1 MDKATLMF
9 SSVISCT
16 IVTCIMFQFYNDRY
30 LRKYQSKYLY
40 NILLIANIILV
51 MLVNMLMNPFLNLL
65 ANIVMIVVIS
75 QFLYEEA
82 NSGRFV
88 RIFESAALFA
98 MLSLSEAVGVY
109 LINLLLYALDI
120 VPQNAEMLQSIENT
134 FSKFTLLFLYYT
146 VFVRLWKKRLMRS
159 ISQSILYIIMFLY
172 GVINILVTAV
182 ISEEEHPAVL
192 LIVMCS
198 IVFLNMFLLYFM
210 KYLDERNFY
219 KLRSEMMEQQEKLQ
233 FENYKLQNNNYIR
246 AVSVL
251 HDVRKHIN
259 IIESL
264 YRDNQDE
271 EALNYTKQ
279 INDILKPL
287 APVEFVN
294 NPVLNC
300 LLSDKI
306 RMAEQ
311 QKILFDVDVAA
322 ADVNFMEPIDI
333 TTLFGNLLD
342 NAMTAC
348 RQCKGE
354 RCVSFCMQRHN
365 DLLYVRIENSIL
377 KAVSLKDGN
386 ITERERGIGLL
397 NVGKCIDKYRGNI
410 SYKNSGGRLI
420 CEVLLN
426 MK

>member
-1 MDKATLMF
+1 MDKAALMI
-9 SSVISCT
+9 SSVISCA

-30 LRKYQSKYLY
+30 LRKYQCKYLY

-51 MLVNMLMNPFLNLL
+51 MIVNMLMNPFLNLL
-65 ANIVMIVVIS
+65 ANMIMIVTIS
-75 QFLYEEA
+75 HFFYEEV
-82 NSGRFV
+82 NSRRFV

-134 FSKFTLLFLYYT
+134 FSKFTLLFLYYA

-233 FENYKLQNNNYIR
+233 FENYKLQKNNYIR

-264 YRDNQDE
+264 YQDNQNE

-354 RCVSFCMQRHN
+354 RCVSFCMKRHN

-377 KAVSLKDGN
+377 KAVALKDGN

-397 NVGKCIDKYRGNI
+397 NVGRCIDKYRGSI
-410 SYKNSGGRLI
+410 TYKNSDGRLI
-420 CEVLLN
+420 CELLLN